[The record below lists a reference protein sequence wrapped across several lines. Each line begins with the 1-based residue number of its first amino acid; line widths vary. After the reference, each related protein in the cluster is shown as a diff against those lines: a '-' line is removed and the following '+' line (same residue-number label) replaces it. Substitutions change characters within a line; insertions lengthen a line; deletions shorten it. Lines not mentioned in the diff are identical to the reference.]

1 MRADTPRYARYKQLH
16 PDTSRYARYKQI
28 CPDTSSYTNH
38 VQICPDMSR
47 YKTAE
52 EGQDRTML
60 TRRVNWRKKLAPIR
74 KNQEKQED
82 NKVMTFTVVQAPSR
96 WDDSKPTLKTFKQH
110 RAPAGDLNPFFQ
122 GGKKGSA
129 RACSNEFQRRG
140 TRSFKRREVNGSPKW
155 VLSHSPIRT
164 LIRKDHPPMPTQNM
178 EMRPARSTGHQ
189 NGFCLILLLER

>member
-110 RAPAGDLNPFFQ
+110 RAPAGDLNPFSKE
-122 GGKKGSA
+122 GKRDQPGLAATSSRGEELEALSA
-129 RACSNEFQRRG
+129 
-140 TRSFKRREVNGSPKW
+140 VSPKNNNK
-155 VLSHSPIRT
+155 LEDTST
-164 LIRKDHPPMPTQNM
+164 L
-178 EMRPARSTGHQ
+178 
-189 NGFCLILLLER
+189 